1 MRTMSALSMATA
13 VPLPMA
19 MPELASTSAGASFT
33 PSGDTLPQV
42 GRRRKSVAIEPMTCA
57 PNAFVTGDGL
67 RVLAPGESFAG
78 RWGIQ
83 PGELA

>member
-33 PSGDTLPQV
+33 PSPIIGTD
-42 GRRRKSVAIEPMTCA
+42 RR
-57 PNAFVTGDGL
+57 
-67 RVLAPGESFAG
+67 AG
-78 RWGIQ
+78 VEVERN
-83 PGELA
+83 EATV